1 MAFQFLNS
9 CTGAK
14 KSFESQAVFLT
25 SATEAAHQMKGMCE
39 IAFPSISVSML
50 RTHALTDT
58 VRRTDHAAPSDVKL
72 KKKYIKKRAIQHELC
87 H

>member
-1 MAFQFLNS
+1 MQK
-9 CTGAK
+9 K

-72 KKKYIKKRAIQHELC
+72 KKKILKREQFNVSFVTEYATKT
-87 H
+87 